1 MYLVTAV
8 LQQKELALVTLFWS
22 TCENHANECV
32 KDSPGKDAQP
42 FSRREACMRV
52 REWVRR
58 KEKKKKNREGKGTA
72 NMRGKNAEEKWWG
85 LLKNKC
91 HDKRRWPYISIDKTQ
106 VSRIWQV
113 KMSPTLYSYRLG
125 NDKKATQGQRCF
137 VHHQVWDIDLI
148 ISKNSNHTN
157 PTIAKKTAF
166 AQCVTLQFIFILWEQ
181 LRHKR
186 EKKKGG

>member
-1 MYLVTAV
+1 MHESERMSET
-8 LQQKELALVTLFWS
+8 K
-22 TCENHANECV
+22 
-32 KDSPGKDAQP
+32 
-42 FSRREACMRV
+42 RE
-52 REWVRR
+52 E
-58 KEKKKKNREGKGTA
+58 KNREGKRTT

-91 HDKRRWPYISIDKTQ
+91 HDKRRWPDISIDKTQ

-125 NDKKATQGQRCF
+125 NDKKATQGQRRF

-148 ISKNSNHTN
+148 ISKNRNHTN

-181 LRHKR
+181 FRHKR
-186 EKKKGG
+186 EKKKGGNVPLKQ